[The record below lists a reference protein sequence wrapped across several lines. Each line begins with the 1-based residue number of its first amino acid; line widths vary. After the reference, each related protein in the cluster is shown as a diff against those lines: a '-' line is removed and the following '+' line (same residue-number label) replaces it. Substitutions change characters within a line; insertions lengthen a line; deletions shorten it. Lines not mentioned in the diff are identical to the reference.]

1 MRLLPISV
9 LPIAL
14 LAGCAGNALDYTKPK
29 ASIIAPEL
37 ERYALAPAQ
46 QRCLAD
52 TLGKSLTVLQLRKLA
67 RLAGVGPPKGSGAA
81 KLSVR
86 DFMWRA
92 AQVRDVKVPLE
103 VARAA
108 DSCSV
113 TTPVPAVAA
122 TATASPNPAATMPAL
137 SAVTAG
143 SAAQAAA
150 GRPATWLNL
159 GAAATGQAIA
169 VDASS
174 IEAAESFR
182 TAWFRVTDPGAAT
195 PNPSSYL
202 LRVDCTAR
210 TINSMALRK
219 YNATG
224 AVAEQR
230 NYGTTG
236 EGALKVESGTI
247 MEIAYLA
254 LCT

>member
-1 MRLLPISV
+1 MRLLPIFV

-29 ASIIAPEL
+29 PAIIAPEL

-46 QRCLAD
+46 QTCLAN

-67 RLAGVGPPKGSGAA
+67 RLAGVGPPKGSSAT

-92 AQVRDVKVPLE
+92 AQVQDLKVPLE

-108 DSCSV
+108 DSCNV
-113 TTPVPAVAA
+113 TAPAPTMAVAS
-122 TATASPNPAATMPAL
+122 ASPNPAATQPAL
-137 SAVTAG
+137 SAVAAG
-143 SAAQAAA
+143 SAAQVAA

-159 GAAATGQAIA
+159 GAAPTGQAIA

-174 IEAAESFR
+174 IEAAESYR
-182 TAWFRVTDPGAAT
+182 TAWFRVTDPGAAA

-202 LRVDCTAR
+202 LRVDCGAR

-219 YNATG
+219 YGTTG
-224 AVAEQR
+224 AVAEER
-230 NYGTTG
+230 SYGTTG
-236 EGALKVESGTI
+236 EGALKVEGGTI

>member
-1 MRLLPISV
+1 MRLLSIAV

-29 ASIIAPEL
+29 PSIITAEL
-37 ERYALAPAQ
+37 DRYAMAPAQ
-46 QRCLAD
+46 QKCLGD
-52 TLGKSLTVLQLRKLA
+52 TLGKSLSVLQLRKLA
-67 RLAGVGPPKGSGAA
+67 RVAAVGAPKGTGAA
-81 KLSVR
+81 RLSVR

-92 AQVRDVKVPLE
+92 AQVKDLKVPLE

-108 DSCSV
+108 DSCRV
-113 TTPVPAVAA
+113 TTPAPAIAA
-122 TATASPNPAATMPAL
+122 ASAPAPGPATTVPAL

-143 SAAQAAA
+143 SADQAAA

-159 GAAATGQAIA
+159 GAATTGQAIA

-174 IEAAESFR
+174 IEAKESYR
-182 TAWFRVTDPGAAT
+182 TAWFRVTDPGAAA

-219 YNATG
+219 YSAAG

-230 NYGTTG
+230 NYGETG
-236 EGALKVESGTI
+236 EGALKVEGGTI